1 VTERVNRTLSNNSI
15 FVRFGAGV
23 EPETGRYWLA
33 DETQAE
39 RAAMDRLESVILSL
53 LRAQKGWRWQDLD
66 RQTCLRLNGL
76 LTPERR
82 SVAAVLGSYA
92 TLDEESG
99 TYRLR
104 EEDNE
109 NARQRDLEEVQGL
122 LQKIGRSLG
131 FETQPGERLK
141 WLAADGS
148 AAYTFV
154 IQETAFFQPV
164 LEQDEDAPVT
174 LVLPGGRANL
184 VSYKARRDE
193 RVVHLLEQ
201 GHRVIKFRH
210 VRRLASETTLT
221 PDTLKQ
227 RLAIDPV
234 AQNDPQ
240 LPLL

>member
-1 VTERVNRTLSNNSI
+1 
-15 FVRFGAGV
+15 
-23 EPETGRYWLA
+23 
-33 DETQAE
+33 
-39 RAAMDRLESVILSL
+39 MDRLEFTVLTL
-53 LRAQKGWRWQDLD
+53 LRQQDWRWQDLD
-66 RQTCLRLNGL
+66 RQICCQLTGL

-92 TLDEESG
+92 TLDEVSG

-104 EEDNE
+104 EEDQE
-109 NARQRDLEEVQGL
+109 DSRQRDLEEMYAL
-122 LQKIGRSLG
+122 LQDIGRRLG
-131 FETQPGERLK
+131 FKVEPGERLK
-141 WLAADGS
+141 WMASDGS
-148 AAYTFV
+148 VGYTFA

-164 LEQDEDAPVT
+164 LEQDEETPVT

-184 VSYKARRDE
+184 VNYKARRDA
-193 RVVHLLEQ
+193 RVIHLFDQ

-221 PDTLKQ
+221 PETLDQ